1 MENKREPFNPNKK
14 DYKSIKEIESMME
27 ANGVRLSDEKV
38 QNLIKRFQEKEDLL
52 NYPNLDEFS
61 EQNEKGRSR

>member
-1 MENKREPFNPNKK
+1 
-14 DYKSIKEIESMME
+14 MME
-27 ANGVRLSDEKV
+27 ATGVRLSDEKV